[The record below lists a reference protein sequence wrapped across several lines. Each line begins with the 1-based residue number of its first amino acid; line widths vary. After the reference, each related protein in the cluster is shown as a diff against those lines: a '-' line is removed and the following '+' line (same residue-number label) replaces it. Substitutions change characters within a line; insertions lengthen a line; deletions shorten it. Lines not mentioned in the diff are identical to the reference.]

1 MRIIAIFCC
10 FKSLI
15 NESLLDD
22 VKESSMSE
30 SLFDWARG
38 EEIIKSDEVL

>member
-1 MRIIAIFCC
+1 MLDGV
-10 FKSLI
+10 KESSMS
-15 NESLLDD
+15 ESLFDG

-38 EEIIKSDEVL
+38 EEIIKRDEVL

>member
-1 MRIIAIFCC
+1 M
-10 FKSLI
+10 
-15 NESLLDD
+15 NESLLDG

-38 EEIIKSDEVL
+38 EEIIKRDEVL